1 MYTNQINPYS
11 QRSDV
16 PLPPGKYVH
25 STQLQTTMNTTS
37 PTYSVTMEP
46 IFFDHLLLHLN
57 KDIRVVTASESL
69 EGTLTGVAIDHLQ
82 LTTNSVNY
90 HIRFPHIVYFRK
102 I

>member
-1 MYTNQINPYS
+1 MYENQIYPYH

-16 PLPPGKYVH
+16 SLPPGKYVH

-37 PTYSVTMEP
+37 PTYWVTMEP

-57 KDIRVVTASESL
+57 KDIRVVTAGESL

-82 LTTNSVNY
+82 LTINGVNY
-90 HIRFPHIVYFRK
+90 HIRLPHIIYFRK